1 MRATGHTEDQL
12 RPGDGPV
19 VVVIGGGHAGVE
31 AACAAA
37 RALSAARDGVGDAG
51 GAAGARPESPRVLLV
66 TMDASRIGAM
76 SCNPAIGGL
85 AKGQMVREVDALGGI
100 MALATDA
107 TSIQGKVL
115 NSSKG
120 AAVRGPR
127 AQCDKMHY
135 AAEVQRLIA
144 CGRPESA
151 LIAVIEGL
159 VDSIDTDR
167 GRVRGVVLAPGAC
180 VIRHDPHAIE
190 ANIRAA
196 ALSRERP
203 DLAMRWGSPESLA
216 LAACAPFGAGAE
228 RRPIA
233 DLRIACD
240 ACVLTT
246 GTFMRALMHTGAQR
260 TSGGRVGEGAA
271 VAISG
276 ALRALGLELGRLK
289 TGTPPRLRRASIDW
303 DGLKPALGDDPPVPF
318 SDLSGPH
325 GCWTPRM
332 AQVDCR
338 ETHTTAAVH
347 ELVRGNLHL
356 APMYSGAVD
365 AECGPRYCPSLED
378 KVVRF
383 AERESHHV
391 FLEPESLASDEVYCN
406 GISTS
411 LPADVQLA
419 MVRAMPGC
427 ARAEIVR
434 AGYAVE
440 YDMVWPHQ
448 IDATAETKSVRGLF
462 LAGQINGTSGYEEAA
477 GQGLVAGLNAAR
489 RAIGADPVRLGREE
503 AYIGVM
509 MDDLV
514 VRTPREP
521 YRMFTSRAEH
531 RLLLR
536 ADNSDERLTARGE
549 ALGLVCGDRSAAWER
564 RRTRMATL
572 HETLARIAAPASLG
586 GGKRMSEIARR
597 PDVGIAELAQ
607 MLNAAAGGD
616 GTVGIDD
623 LPLLERV
630 VTDLRYEGYLA
641 RQRAEIRRHAASE
654 HMAIPETLEPA
665 SIAGLR
671 KEAAETLARF
681 RPATLGQASRLA
693 GMSPADVSVVALA
706 VRRHRARS

>member
-1 MRATGHTEDQL
+1 MELSLHGE
-12 RPGDGPV
+12 GPLV
-19 VVVIGGGHAGVE
+19 IVIGGGHAGVE

-37 RALSAARDGVGDAG
+37 RALMAARDGTAADAG
-51 GAAGARPESPRVLLV
+51 AGARPPAPRVMLV

-127 AQCDKMHY
+127 AQCDKVHY
-135 AAEVQRLIA
+135 AAEVQRLVA
-144 CGRPESA
+144 CGRPESS
-151 LIAVIEGL
+151 LISVVEGL
-159 VDSIDTDR
+159 VDSIAVED
-167 GRVRGVVLAPGAC
+167 GRVRCVTLAPGAC
-180 VIRHDPHAIE
+180 VVAHDSAAIE

-196 ALSRERP
+196 GLSRERP

-216 LAACAPFGAGAE
+216 LAACAPFGAGAQ
-228 RRPIA
+228 RRPL
-233 DLRIACD
+233 DDVRIACD

-260 TSGGRVGEGAA
+260 TAGGRAGEGSA

-276 ALRALGLELGRLK
+276 ALRALGFELGRLK
-289 TGTPPRLRRASIDW
+289 TGTPPRLRRGTIDW
-303 DGLKPALGDDPPVPF
+303 DALKPALGDDPPVPF
-318 SDLSGPH
+318 SDLSGLP
-325 GCWTPRM
+325 GRWTPRM
-332 AQVDCR
+332 AQVECR
-338 ETHTTAAVH
+338 ETHTTAEVH
-347 ELVRGNLHL
+347 DLVRANLHL

-383 AERESHHV
+383 AERASHHV

-427 ARAEIVR
+427 SRAEIVR

-489 RAIGADPVRLGREE
+489 RALGADPVRLGREE

-536 ADNSDERLTARGE
+536 ADNADERLTARGA
-549 ALGLVCGDRSAAWER
+549 ALGLVCGERSAAWER
-564 RRTRMATL
+564 RRARIAVL
-572 HETLARIAAPASLG
+572 HETLARIPAPASIG

-597 PDVGIAELAQ
+597 PDVGIRELAD
-607 MLNAAAGGD
+607 MLGAAAGGVPV
-616 GTVGIDD
+616 GTED

-654 HMAIPETLEPA
+654 HMAIPVSLEPA

-693 GMSPADVSVVALA
+693 GMSPADISVVALA
-706 VRRHRARS
+706 VRRHRVRA

>member
-1 MRATGHTEDQL
+1 MSRTTDPQQPLH
-12 RPGDGPV
+12 RGDGPV

-37 RALSAARDGVGDAG
+37 RALMAARDGAGADA
-51 GAAGARPESPRVLLV
+51 AAGARPTSPRVLLV
-66 TMDASRIGAM
+66 TMDSSRIGAM

-107 TSIQGKVL
+107 SSIQGKVL

-151 LIAVIEGL
+151 LITVIEGL
-159 VDSIDTDR
+159 VDSIEVGH
-167 GRVRGVVLAPGAC
+167 GRVRGVTLATGAC
-180 VIRHDPHAIE
+180 AVRHDARAIE
-190 ANIRAA
+190 ANVRAA
-196 ALSRERP
+196 ELSREMP
-203 DLAMRWGSPESLA
+203 DLAMRWGSPESQA
-216 LAACAPFGAGAE
+216 LAAHAPFGAGAQ
-228 RRPIA
+228 RMPLA
-233 DLRIACD
+233 DVRIACD

-260 TSGGRVGEGAA
+260 TTGGRVGEGAA
-271 VAISG
+271 VAISA
-276 ALRALGLELGRLK
+276 ALRALGFELGRLK
-289 TGTPPRLRRASIDW
+289 TGTPPRLRRSSIDW

-318 SDLSGPH
+318 SDLSGLP
-325 GCWTPRM
+325 GLWTPRM

-338 ETHTTAAVH
+338 ETHTNAEVH
-347 ELVRGNLHL
+347 DLVRANLHL

-383 AERESHHV
+383 AERASHHV

-427 ARAEIVR
+427 ARAEVVR

-489 RAIGADPVRLGREE
+489 SALGAEPIRLGREE

-536 ADNSDERLTARGE
+536 ADNADERLTERGV
-549 ALGLVCGDRSAAWER
+549 ALGLVCDGRASAWRHR
-564 RRTRMATL
+564 RD
-572 HETLARIAAPASLG
+572 RIAAMHGMLARMPAPAAVG

-597 PDVGIAELAQ
+597 PDVAVPDL
-607 MLNAAAGGD
+607 MRMVNASAGPEAIGAD
-616 GTVGIDD
+616 E

-654 HMAIPETLEPA
+654 HMEIPPSLEPG
-665 SIAGLR
+665 SITGLR
-671 KEAAETLARF
+671 REAAETLARF